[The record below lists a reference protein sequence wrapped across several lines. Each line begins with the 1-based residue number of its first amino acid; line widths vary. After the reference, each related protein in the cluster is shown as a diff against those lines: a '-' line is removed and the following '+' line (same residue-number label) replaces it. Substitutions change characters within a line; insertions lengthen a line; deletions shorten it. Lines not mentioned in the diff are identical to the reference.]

1 MHKHTAS
8 ILLFLFISLTTLA
21 QVPDF
26 EGIVTFRS
34 DYRLS
39 VDPAKIDQ
47 LKQSFGDSLR
57 LYVRGNNYKQHYRN
71 SNWLQEVT
79 YLGNQNRYF
88 MVFQRF
94 DTIYSMDC
102 GMMDDR
108 YLVYVDTN
116 DRRKILGYECI
127 KLVMQGEQVKKTYF
141 FAPALSLS
149 QADYSK
155 HKMGGYDLYMKNARA
170 VYLYLRVENLSGV
183 QEYTA
188 VKVDRKKLPDKVFEL
203 LPLPVK

>member
-1 MHKHTAS
+1 MIL
-8 ILLFLFISLTTLA
+8 ILLWPESPALA
-21 QVPDF
+21 QTPDF
-26 EGIVTFRS
+26 EGIVTFKA

-57 LYVRGNNYKQHYRN
+57 VYVRGNDYKQHYRN
-71 SNWLQEVT
+71 SQWLQEVT
-79 YLGNQNRYF
+79 YLGDKNRYF

-94 DTIYSMDC
+94 DTIYTIDC
-102 GMMDDR
+102 GLMDDR

-141 FAPALSLS
+141 FAPALPL
-149 QADYSK
+149 AHPDYSK
-155 HKMGGYDLYMKNARA
+155 HKMGGYDLYMKNAKA
-170 VYLYLRVENLSGV
+170 MYLYLRVENQAGV

-188 VKVDRKKLPDKVFEL
+188 LKVDRKKLPDKVFEL
-203 LPLPVK
+203 MPLPVK